1 MITNNYPTIRANYA
15 YSQYSVVD
23 EMASRYR
30 AAYNPNAIAG
40 MPRDTF
46 RQSAVLTSARYF
58 TPPSDGK
65 VFAKQFGSFL
75 RDLGTILEVVGLFAP
90 PVAAV
95 ATVAKPIGS
104 MAGMAADQI
113 DIRPTAVQVRTAGNY
128 NYWFR

>member
-1 MITNNYPTIRANYA
+1 MITNRPPTIRANYA

-23 EMASRYR
+23 EMARRYR
-30 AAYNPNAIAG
+30 ATYNPTAIAG

-46 RQSAVLTSARYF
+46 HQSSVLTSARYY
-58 TPPSDGK
+58 TPPSEGK

-75 RDLGTILEVVGLFAP
+75 RDLGTILEVVGWFAP

-95 ATVAKPIGS
+95 ATVAKPISS
-104 MAGMAADQI
+104 MVGAATDQI
-113 DIRPTAVQVRTAGNY
+113 DTRPQAVQVRTAGNY

>member
-1 MITNNYPTIRANYA
+1 MITNRPPAIRANYA

-23 EMASRYR
+23 EMARRYHVT
-30 AAYNPNAIAG
+30 YNPHAIAG
-40 MPRDTF
+40 MPQDTF
-46 RQSAVLTSARYF
+46 RKSSVLTSARYF
-58 TPPSDGK
+58 TPPSTGK

-104 MAGMAADQI
+104 LAGVVSDQI
-113 DIRPTAVQVRTAGNY
+113 DIRPTAVQVRTSGKY
-128 NYWFR
+128 HYWFR

>member
-1 MITNNYPTIRANYA
+1 MITNQLPTIRANYA

-23 EMASRYR
+23 EMARRYR
-30 AAYNPNAIAG
+30 VSYNPHAIAG

-46 RQSAVLTSARYF
+46 RQSSVLTSARYF
-58 TPPSDGK
+58 TPPSEGK
-65 VFAKQFGSFL
+65 VFAKHFGSFL

-104 MAGMAADQI
+104 LAGAVSDHI
-113 DIRPTAVQVRTAGNY
+113 DLRPRAIQVRATGSY